1 MIQQSICKFIILH
14 ELFNYLI
21 TMILDQVDTRV
32 WVDHIDNEPVKSPEY
47 ELITWAID
55 QVEHSNLS

>member
-1 MIQQSICKFIILH
+1 
-14 ELFNYLI
+14 
-21 TMILDQVDTRV
+21 MILDQVDTRV
-32 WVDHIDNEPVKSPEY
+32 WVDHIDNEPGKAPEY

>member
-32 WVDHIDNEPVKSPEY
+32 WVDHIDNEPGKAPEY